1 MSRLFVISGPSGAGK
16 GTLIRG
22 VLEARPDLA
31 RVATS
36 ATTRAMRPGEVQG
49 REYHFLTMEEF
60 VRGVEAGE
68 FEEWVEFAGNRYG
81 TLKREIDGILAEG
94 ANVILELEVEGSLLI
109 KERRPDAV
117 LVFIDCDPDQLHDRL
132 VARQTESSGE
142 IVERLRIATEQA
154 TERHRFD
161 HVVVNERVDD
171 AVAELLELLEGALR
185 G

>member
-49 REYHFLTMEEF
+49 REYHFMTVEEF
-60 VRGVEAGE
+60 ARGVADGE

-81 TLKREIDGILAEG
+81 TLKREIDGILAQG

-117 LVFIDCDPDQLHDRL
+117 LVFIDCDPDALHDRL

-142 IVERLRIATEQA
+142 ITERLRIAVEQGR
-154 TERHRFD
+154 EKHRFD

-171 AVAELLELLEGALR
+171 AVEELLLLLEGALR